1 MTLKNRFVFP
11 LLVYLIMY
19 AFTVPLVLTLKPY
32 ITPDQFSIVHKSLVI
47 TAFLFLISRYIKNKE
62 QFFQFSK
69 PNRSTILL
77 FSILGMLFATNNYF
91 LSNYSINYSYLD
103 LENTILGWFILAITI
118 SSTAEEL
125 LYRGFIQSYT
135 NQGSPV
141 DGRLLSQG
149 NLYATFFFFMAH
161 VGFYTIMDPI
171 FATTSLLLVVV
182 FSLSVGYIRDKTSSL
197 FWPILIHITCNYI
210 HIAFHWKH
218 FLNGGVV

>member
-32 ITPDQFSIVHKSLVI
+32 LIPDQFSVVHKSLVI
-47 TAFLFLISRYIKNKE
+47 LAFLCLISKYIKKKE
-62 QFFQFSK
+62 QLFQLVK
-69 PNRSTILL
+69 PSSWTILL
-77 FSILGMLFATNNYF
+77 FLVLGGGFAVNNYF
-91 LSNYSINYSYLD
+91 LSNFSTNYSYLD
-103 LENTILGWFILAITI
+103 HSFLGWFILAITI
-118 SSTAEEL
+118 SSTAEEI

-135 NQGSPV
+135 NQGMRPTNHTI
-141 DGRLLSQG
+141 LSQG
-149 NLYATFFFFMAH
+149 NLYATFFMLMAH
-161 VGFYTIMDPI
+161 VGFYTVMDPV

-182 FSLSVGYIRDKTSSL
+182 FSLSVGYIRDKTGSL

-218 FLNGGVV
+218 FL